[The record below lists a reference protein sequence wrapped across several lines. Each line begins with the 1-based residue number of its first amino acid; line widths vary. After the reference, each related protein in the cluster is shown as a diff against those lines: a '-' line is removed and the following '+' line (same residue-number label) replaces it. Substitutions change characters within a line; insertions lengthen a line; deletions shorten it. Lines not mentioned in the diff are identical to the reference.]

1 VKVTTPAYVLRR
13 VRWSESSLI
22 LTLLSLDFGRI
33 SGMAKGALRPKSQFY
48 GQLEMF
54 SCTEFELSRREGREM
69 DTVTGASVL
78 EHNEGIRT
86 DPLAFAF
93 ACLFGEWTLA
103 VVTHENEPVRPV
115 FLLMGE
121 VTSRLAAGR
130 DDPWAVVCAGVERLL
145 RFAGHGIETATCTVC
160 GREAGRN
167 PGWSSRSGGVV
178 CDKCPENEQNISPGM
193 LEYFRKAA
201 TREFD
206 GVVKTRLWQGGFR
219 QCHDLM
225 REFAESRLERRIGLR
240 SLSVVEEIENA
251 DRGQ

>member
-1 VKVTTPAYVLRR
+1 VLRR

-54 SCTEFELSRREGREM
+54 SCTEFSLARREGREL
-69 DTVTGASVL
+69 DTITGASVL
-78 EHNEGIRT
+78 DHHDGVRL

-93 ACLFGEWTLA
+93 ACLYAEWVLA
-103 VVTHENEPVRPV
+103 TVTHDNEPVRSV
-115 FLLMGE
+115 FLLTGE
-121 VTSRLAAGR
+121 VLDRLAG
-130 DDPWAVVCAGVERLL
+130 DFDGWAVVCAGVERLL
-145 RFAGHGIETATCTVC
+145 RFTGHGMETVTCTRC
-160 GREAGRN
+160 GGAAGKEPRWN
-167 PGWSSRSGGVV
+167 PRSGGVV
-178 CDKCPENEQNISPGM
+178 CDKCASNEQNISPGL
-193 LEYFRKAA
+193 LEYLRKAG

-206 GVVKTRLWQGGFR
+206 SVVRTRLWPGGFR

-225 REFAESRLERRIGLR
+225 MEFAESVLERRMNLK

-251 DRGQ
+251 DR

>member
-33 SGMAKGALRPKSQFY
+33 SGMAKGALRPGSQFY

-54 SCTEFELSRREGREM
+54 SCTEVSLSRREGREL

-78 EHNEGIRT
+78 EYNEGRRS

-103 VVTHENEPVRPV
+103 AVTHDNEPVRAV

-121 VTSRLAAGR
+121 VTDRLARGS
-130 DDPWAVVCAGVERLL
+130 DDPWAVLCAGVERLL
-145 RFAGHGIETATCTVC
+145 RFSGHGIETERCTVC
-160 GREAGRN
+160 GRDAGRN
-167 PGWSSRSGGVV
+167 PGWNSRSGGAV
-178 CDKCPENEQNISPGM
+178 CDKCRGNEQNISPGV
-193 LEYFRKAA
+193 LEYLRKAA
-201 TREFD
+201 SREFD
-206 GVVKTRLWQGGFR
+206 GLVKTRLWPGGFR

-225 REFAESRLERRIGLR
+225 REFAEARLERRLYLK
-240 SLSVVEEIENA
+240 SLAVVEEIENA
-251 DRGQ
+251 DRRQ